1 MTSDMP
7 EDVRDVHKVSAIV
20 WLFMSIFVHAF
31 MLADFYILGLG
42 IVAAPFLAFDG
53 LAEAVPESIIVLA
66 IILVP
71 SATGLT
77 WLYFAYLKDPT
88 TNLMKA
94 STYARCREFVYSTV
108 DDPKAA
114 EQWADAP
121 LPDRTRRWL
130 AVIALAAPVTVFAV
144 TELDTTFVTAS
155 LGLLLAVGFV
165 QSVRTATDTTSL
177 RPLSQHMR
185 YIFAGPFVVSLVGI
199 PVILLIVDL
208 TRRPIL
214 LVGDLFS
221 WNGPVTFTALYTAA
235 CVSGHCATLLYDSR
249 KIETEQQSD
258 TSTIDGAEPSEG
270 PSTVTG
276 GKSSDAATDSGE
288 MVPTQVFVTLAGVLV
303 IQAVG
308 ALIFLPFSPVIVAA
322 AAIVQSIAIFGAARY
337 IAPEAVHPRATL
349 IGGAAAGGIGF
360 LLGAEVVDRSTSL
373 ELLADLSSGVA
384 VVTIGFIATYVAV
397 AGVSGVVS
405 ESADVA

>member
-1 MTSDMP
+1 
-7 EDVRDVHKVSAIV
+7 
-20 WLFMSIFVHAF
+20 MSVFGAVFVHAF
-31 MLADFYILGLG
+31 MLADFFILGLA
-42 IVAAPFLAFDG
+42 IIAAPFSVFDG
-53 LAEAVPESIIVLA
+53 LTIESTPDPILA
-66 IILVP
+66 LALALVP

-88 TNLMKA
+88 LDLMKA
-94 STYARCREFVYSTV
+94 STHARCREFVYSTV

-144 TELDTTFVTAS
+144 TELDTTFIIAF
-155 LGLLLAVGFV
+155 LGLSLAVGFV
-165 QSVRTATDTTSL
+165 QLVRTATDTTSL

-185 YIFAGPFVVSLVGI
+185 YIFAGPFVLSLVGI
-199 PVILLIVDL
+199 PVLLLIVAL
-208 TRRPIL
+208 VRRPIL

-221 WNGPVTFTALYTAA
+221 WSGPITFTALYIAA

-249 KIETEQQSD
+249 KIETEQQPG

-276 GKSSDAATDSGE
+276 GKSSDTATGAGGT
-288 MVPTQVFVTLAGVLV
+288 VPTQVFVTLAGVLV
-303 IQAVG
+303 IQAIG

-322 AAIVQSIAIFGAARY
+322 AAIVQSIAIFGAAWY
-337 IAPEAVHPRATL
+337 IAPEAVRPRATL
-349 IGGAAAGGIGF
+349 VGGGAVGGLGF
-360 LLGAEVVDRSTSL
+360 LLGAEAVGRSTSIEPL
-373 ELLADLSSGVA
+373 SDLSGGVA
-384 VVTIGFIATYVAV
+384 VVMIGFIAVYVAV
-397 AGVSGVVS
+397 AGVSGGPS
-405 ESADVA
+405 

>member
-1 MTSDMP
+1 MTSNTP
-7 EDVRDVHKVSAIV
+7 EGVRDVHRVNTIVSVFGAV
-20 WLFMSIFVHAF
+20 FVHAF
-31 MLADFYILGLG
+31 MLADFFILGLA
-42 IVAAPFLAFDG
+42 IIAAPFSVFDG
-53 LAEAVPESIIVLA
+53 LTIESTPDPILA
-66 IILVP
+66 LALALVP

-88 TNLMKA
+88 LDLMKA
-94 STYARCREFVYSTV
+94 STHARCREFVYSTV

-144 TELDTTFVTAS
+144 TELDTTFIIAF
-155 LGLLLAVGFV
+155 LGLSLAVGFV
-165 QSVRTATDTTSL
+165 QLVRTATDTTSL

-185 YIFAGPFVVSLVGI
+185 YIFAGPFVLSLVGI
-199 PVILLIVDL
+199 PVLLLIVAL
-208 TRRPIL
+208 VRRPIL

-221 WNGPVTFTALYTAA
+221 WSGPITFTALYIAA

-249 KIETEQQSD
+249 KIETEQQPG

-276 GKSSDAATDSGE
+276 GKSSDTATGAGGT
-288 MVPTQVFVTLAGVLV
+288 VPTQVFVTLAGVLV
-303 IQAVG
+303 IQAIG

-322 AAIVQSIAIFGAARY
+322 AAIVQSIAIFGAAWY
-337 IAPEAVHPRATL
+337 IAPEAVRPRATL
-349 IGGAAAGGIGF
+349 VGGGAVGGLGF
-360 LLGAEVVDRSTSL
+360 LLGAEAVGRSTSIEPL
-373 ELLADLSSGVA
+373 SDLSGGVA
-384 VVTIGFIATYVAV
+384 VVMIGFIAVYVAV
-397 AGVSGVVS
+397 AGVSGGPS
-405 ESADVA
+405 